1 MIKTVSGII
10 LTILLVGIFAAVPN
24 TPLVEAGIL
33 SIYIKAD
40 GSLDPPTPLVQ
51 RNGDLYVLAG
61 NIKIALDN
69 DGIVIERDNVTFDG
83 GGYTVKGTRLLSHA
97 GGICLSRRSNVTVKD
112 VKVDSFYYGI
122 CLDNSSSINIFGND
136 VTNNSEGIELYGSSN
151 NSVSGN
157 KITNNDNGIVL
168 CYSSNN
174 TIDRNDVTI
183 NSDGIL
189 LLKSPHC
196 SIVGNSITEN
206 NHDGIC
212 FASSS
217 NSSIVENNIAENN
230 GNGIHLDSS
239 SNNNIS
245 GNRIT
250 ENTESGIVLWDNSNF
265 NSILGNDI
273 RANKAC
279 GIVLS
284 GTAGVYGSSNCII
297 SENNVAANEEGISLS
312 GSSKNSIVKNNLAE
326 NLFSFKF
333 TNSWNN
339 FIYHNNLL
347 NNTNQVFALESANVW
362 DNGVEGNYW
371 SNYADKDLDRNGIG
385 DESYVIDGSNRDSY
399 PLTKPWSQNSTISM
413 EVPVWGQ
420 FWFWAMIALGVTG
433 LVSPMLGLRY
443 YRKFRR
449 QKEVFLTYE
458 SELEKLQISHVERAR
473 ARFIRDAIEHEEKV
487 DDFRK
492 KYGISIRPART
503 FEEAIRKLGVQK
515 ED

>member
-1 MIKTVSGII
+1 VIKTVSGII
-10 LTILLVGIFAAVPN
+10 LAILLVGIFATVPN

-40 GSLDPPTPLVQ
+40 GSLDPPTPLIQ
-51 RNGDLYVLAG
+51 RNGDLYTLTG
-61 NIKIALDN
+61 NIRIALDN

-83 GGYTVKGTRLLSHA
+83 GGYTVNGTRLLSHA
-97 GGICLSRRSNVTVKD
+97 RGICLSRRSNVTVKD

-122 CLDNSSSINIFGND
+122 CLDNSSNINIFGND
-136 VTNNSEGIELYGSSN
+136 VTNNSEGIELCGSSN

-157 KITNNDNGIVL
+157 KMTNNDNGIVL
-168 CYSSNN
+168 FYSSNN
-174 TIDRNDVTI
+174 IIDRNDITD
-183 NSDGIL
+183 NSGGVL

-217 NSSIVENNIAENN
+217 NNSIVENNIAENN

-239 SNNNIS
+239 SDNNIS
-245 GNRIT
+245 GNSIT

-265 NSILGNDI
+265 NNILGNDI
-273 RANKAC
+273 KTNKAC

-297 SENNVAANEEGISLS
+297 SENNVVANEEGISLS

-371 SNYADKDLDRNGIG
+371 SGHAIG
-385 DESYVIDGSNRDSY
+385 DLNKDGICDCPYTSCKNNTDNC
-399 PLTKPWSQNSTISM
+399 PLIS
-413 EVPVWGQ
+413 PY
-420 FWFWAMIALGVTG
+420 
-433 LVSPMLGLRY
+433 MLGDVNHDSKVNIVDINLVG
-443 YRKFRR
+443 KAFRTQR
-449 QKEVFLTYE
+449 GDENWNPHADIDENGVINAADITVAAKEFGKE
-458 SELEKLQISHVERAR
+458 W
-473 ARFIRDAIEHEEKV
+473 
-487 DDFRK
+487 
-492 KYGISIRPART
+492 KYP
-503 FEEAIRKLGVQK
+503 
-515 ED
+515 